1 MEVNMKQDVNTNSP
15 EFKQGV
21 EAGLNSAEDSKNWQA
36 GNELG
41 QELKDE
47 VKNKEP
53 VSESISDQPPLRIFM
68 SGSSEGKKGNA
79 QDEKD
84 ETEE

>member
-1 MEVNMKQDVNTNSP
+1 MEVNIKQAVNANSR
-15 EFKQGV
+15 EFKRGV
-21 EAGLNSAEDSKNWQA
+21 EAGLNSVEGSKNWQA
-36 GNELG
+36 GEELG

-47 VKNKEP
+47 VQNQEP
-53 VSESISDQPPLRIFM
+53 VSEKISDDSTLPIFM
-68 SGSSEGKKGNA
+68 SDSPEGKKGNL

>member
-1 MEVNMKQDVNTNSP
+1 MEVNLKHAVNTNSR

-21 EAGLNSAEDSKNWQA
+21 EAGLNSAEGSKNWQA
-36 GNELG
+36 GKELG

-47 VKNKEP
+47 AKNKEP
-53 VSESISDQPPLRIFM
+53 VSESISDQPALPIFI
-68 SGSSEGKKGNA
+68 SGSAEGKKGNL

-84 ETEE
+84 ESEE

>member
-1 MEVNMKQDVNTNSP
+1 MRNITQHVDTNSTD
-15 EFKQGV
+15 FKQGV
-21 EAGLNSAEDSKNWQA
+21 EAGLNSAENSKNWQA

-41 QELKDE
+41 QELKTE
-47 VKNKEP
+47 VVNKEP
-53 VSESISDQPPLRIFM
+53 LSQSLFPKAPSTPLFM
-68 SGSSEGKKGNA
+68 IDSSEGKKGNA

>member
-1 MEVNMKQDVNTNSP
+1 MNLKHAVNTNSR

-21 EAGLNSAEDSKNWQA
+21 EAGLNSAEGSKNWQA
-36 GNELG
+36 GKELG

-47 VKNKEP
+47 AKNNDKEP
-53 VSESISDQPPLRIFM
+53 VSERISDEPTLPVFM
-68 SGSSEGKKGNA
+68 SGSSEGKKGNL

-84 ETEE
+84 ESEE

>member
-1 MEVNMKQDVNTNSP
+1 MTEIKQQVDTNSTD
-15 EFKQGV
+15 FKQGV
-21 EAGLNSAEDSKNWQA
+21 EAGLHSAEDTKNWKA

-47 VKNKEP
+47 VKNKPP
-53 VSESISDQPPLRIFM
+53 VSESFSRTPSPPLFL
-68 SGSSEGKKGNA
+68 SGNSGGKKGNP

-84 ETEE
+84 ETVE